1 MGTIGKVCCDCVH
14 YQHGNTE
21 DPCRK
26 GQRNCGYLHP
36 GCWRWKSEDGKEV
49 EMPTKVCSICGME
62 LTIDNFYMKKNT
74 MDGYS
79 SACKSCFSHKE
90 RIKQMKEKKKRKEA
104 SIADMT
110 RGVKICNLCGKELP
124 LTQFGNHAR
133 TKDGLQPLCNEC
145 KGKQMAKAHKA
156 RKERNENRTD
166 RC

>member
-1 MGTIGKVCCDCVH
+1 
-14 YQHGNTE
+14 
-21 DPCRK
+21 
-26 GQRNCGYLHP
+26 
-36 GCWRWKSEDGKEV
+36 
-49 EMPTKVCSICGME
+49 
-62 LTIDNFYMKKNT
+62 
-74 MDGYS
+74 
-79 SACKSCFSHKE
+79 
-90 RIKQMKEKKKRKEA
+90 MKEKKKKRKEA